1 VGLAASLSAAPLATA
16 DDSAV
21 SPPVGAADDSFY
33 EPPSP
38 LPDGEPG
45 DIVRAREAKA
55 GPPTARSLADAWQV
69 MYLLMSFFQLTR
81 RFTDS
86 NGKLRTGIAQHLA
99 HTIGGTLIQTVRRWM
114 HLGERAWNLCETT

>member
-1 VGLAASLSAAPLATA
+1 MLINSDKDGGPTTTAAGIHHPPPESTA
-16 DDSAV
+16 SEREHARA
-21 SPPVGAADDSFY
+21 G
-33 EPPSP
+33 
-38 LPDGEPG
+38 DG
-45 DIVRAREAKA
+45 RRLQSS
-55 GPPTARSLADAWQV
+55 TWQD